1 VRAAS
6 RGDFGALREAWSLRT
21 GPVDPTPAVEVR
33 VPEAPGVWPSEFSWE
48 PSPSH
53 ELPGPPGGY
62 SAGLVNFRRADGS
75 LVATAAAVGDERGL
89 RVALPEV
96 PHPLLGRWDLPAVS
110 LALPGAV
117 EYHLGAQGLSA
128 WFPASP
134 RRAAL
139 VVQAGC
145 RSGLDVRVQ
154 ARVPWIQVDPPGK
167 LSVPAGGEELV
178 GFRVV
183 GAPLGGSGEVQILR
197 KQDLVARVRVAV
209 RPDPQ
214 VVRCDLRVQPQDL
227 GTVSAQSVELR
238 LQLERVSGAGR
249 VEGWVLVST
258 VPAVTT
264 IPVFMEEGANLW
276 EGRLDLEP
284 GRLPRGEK
292 GTLTVR
298 LVARGQAGEVHA
310 LPFRRLWLRR
320 NLARVDLRFG
330 RYEPRP
336 FRRLG
341 FRFSDGRA
349 ASVHVQVPGE
359 LHDWIE
365 VRRLGDARFLVI
377 GRQAP
382 PGPLE
387 GTLLARDSASGL
399 EEGVPVRLVEGGR
412 MES

>member
-1 VRAAS
+1 MSAAL
-6 RGDFGALREAWSLRT
+6 RGAFGALREAWSQRT

-33 VPEAPGVWPSEFSWE
+33 ASEVPGAWPSELTWE

-62 SAGLVNFRRADGS
+62 SAGLVTFRRADGS
-75 LVATAAAVGDERGL
+75 TVVTAAAVGDERGL
-89 RVALPEV
+89 RVPLPEV
-96 PHPLLGRWDLPAVS
+96 PHPLLGRWELPAVS

-117 EYHLGAQGLSA
+117 EYHLGSQGLSA
-128 WFPASP
+128 WFSASP

-139 VVQAGC
+139 AVQAGS

-183 GAPLGGSGEVQILR
+183 GAPLGGSGEIQVLR
-197 KQDLVARVRVAV
+197 KQVLLARVRVAV

-214 VVRCDLRVQPQDL
+214 VVHCALRVQPQDL
-227 GTVSAQSVELR
+227 GTVSTRGVELR
-238 LQLERVSGAGR
+238 LRLERVSGAGP

-258 VPAVTT
+258 MPAVTT
-264 IPVFMEEGANLW
+264 IPVSLEEGATVW
-276 EGRLDLEP
+276 EGRLDLDP
-284 GRLPRGEK
+284 ARLPRVEK
-292 GTLTVR
+292 GTLAVR

-341 FRFSDGRA
+341 FRRSDGRA
-349 ASVHVQVPGE
+349 AAVHVEVPGD
-359 LHDWIE
+359 LQDWLE

-377 GRQAP
+377 GRKAP
-382 PGPLE
+382 PEPLE
-387 GTLLARDSASGL
+387 GVLLAREEASGL
-399 EEGVPVRLVEGGR
+399 EERVPVRLDEGGR